1 MTKKTI
7 AAMTV
12 RTIIDDI
19 EASFI
24 VNKLRIKNAVIN
36 IKENLIARITS
47 AFIHMSTPLLF
58 KKYIIFK

>member
-12 RTIIDDI
+12 RTIIDYI

-47 AFIHMSTPLLF
+47 ALFI
-58 KKYIIFK
+58 

>member
-36 IKENLIARITS
+36 IKEKFDCTYNKR
-47 AFIHMSTPLLF
+47 FIHMSTPLLF
-58 KKYIIFK
+58 KKVYHI

>member
-19 EASFI
+19 EAYFI

-47 AFIHMSTPLLF
+47 ALFI
-58 KKYIIFK
+58 

>member
-12 RTIIDDI
+12 HTIIDDI

-47 AFIHMSTPLLF
+47 ALFI
-58 KKYIIFK
+58 